1 MTSDEAASK
10 RVAFYQE
17 LVSGW
22 VTTQIEADKQA
33 MTLSGLAI
41 GLLMVLHRSI
51 NTSHGF
57 VLWSLAGVAFFMAI
71 ISGIR
76 VFYVNARYVEHVIG
90 GDDDIQEAQVLNQ
103 LSRLTH
109 LIYGSFLTGAFLTAI
124 LAVISTPFIQK
135 VGAN

>member
-1 MTSDEAASK
+1 
-10 RVAFYQE
+10 
-17 LVSGW
+17 
-22 VTTQIEADKQA
+22 
-33 MTLSGLAI
+33 
-41 GLLMVLHRSI
+41 
-51 NTSHGF
+51 
-57 VLWSLAGVAFFMAI
+57 VAFFMAI